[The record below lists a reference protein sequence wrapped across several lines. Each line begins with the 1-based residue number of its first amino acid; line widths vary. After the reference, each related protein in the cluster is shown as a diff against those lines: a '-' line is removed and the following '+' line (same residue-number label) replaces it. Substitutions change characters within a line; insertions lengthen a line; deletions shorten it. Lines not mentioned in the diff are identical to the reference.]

1 MRKSVTCSILLFV
14 VHITEKD
21 IQTGVS
27 DLIRESI
34 FNEKFKHTDG
44 RLQSEN
50 KYLY

>member
-1 MRKSVTCSILLFV
+1 MIKSVTCSILLFV
-14 VHITEKD
+14 VHITEKY
-21 IQTGVS
+21 IQAGVS

-44 RLQSEN
+44 RLQSES